1 MLISEIQ
8 EVDVEKWCDGVD
20 DAPSILIRVLNGS
33 WSYRDLAEV
42 IAIWTHEE
50 GIDD

>member
-8 EVDVEKWCDGVD
+8 EVDVIKWWSESD
-20 DAPSILIRVLNGS
+20 DAPSIVIRVINGS

-42 IAIWTHEE
+42 ISILTHEE

>member
-8 EVDVEKWCDGVD
+8 ETDVIAWFEQAD
-20 DAPSILIRVLNGS
+20 DAPSIIIKVINGG

-42 IAIWTHEE
+42 ISIWNYEE

>member
-8 EVDVEKWCDGVD
+8 EVDVIKWWSESD
-20 DAPSILIRVLNGS
+20 DAPSIVIRVINGS

-42 IAIWTHEE
+42 ISIWVHGE